1 MEVSLI
7 IIFAIL
13 GVSLGSFLNVCIDRL
28 PAKGS
33 LLSPPSHCDACQ
45 RRLAVKDLVPIFSF
59 LWLRGRCRYCHA
71 PVPKRVLGVEIIT
84 GAIFGYLAW
93 QHGLSPGLGITI
105 FYCSIFIILMLI
117 DWEHG
122 ILPNRII
129 YPSMIVAVI
138 FSIRLSGSV
147 DTSLVGNTVIFLPP
161 KIAQAGIGAGIG
173 LGLALLVVL
182 VSRGGMGF
190 GDVKMAGLIGLVTGF
205 PMVFFNLIL
214 AAIIGG
220 VAALILIV
228 GKKKKRR
235 ESIPFGP
242 ALSVA
247 TIITLLW
254 GTDILSWYWGLI

>member
-1 MEVSLI
+1 MEVALI
-7 IIFAIL
+7 VIFVIL
-13 GVSLGSFLNVCIDRL
+13 GVSVGSFLNVCIDRI

-45 RRLAVKDLVPIFSF
+45 RRLAAKDLVPIFSY
-59 LWLRGRCRYCHA
+59 LWLRGRCRYCRA
-71 PVPKRVLGVEIIT
+71 PVPRRVLGVEITT
-84 GAIFGYLAW
+84 GALFGYLAW
-93 QHGLSPGLGITI
+93 QHGLSAGLGITI

-122 ILPNRII
+122 ILPNKII
-129 YPSMIVAVI
+129 YPSMIVAII
-138 FSIRLSGSV
+138 FSILRTNNILQFYNVSTYV
-147 DTSLVGNTVIFLPP
+147 PP
-161 KIAQAGIGAGIG
+161 EIARAGIGAGIG

-182 VSRGGMGF
+182 LSRGGMGF
-190 GDVKMAGLIGLVTGF
+190 GDVKMAGLIGLVTGY
-205 PMVFFNLIL
+205 PLVFFNLIL

-220 VAALILIV
+220 VAALVLIV
-228 GKKKKRR
+228 GKKKKRK